1 MKYRAVIAGAL
12 AGLTLVAVG
21 CGSDGD
27 SDATVQEKLSSAVV
41 DQFEKVDGVNVDKE
55 CVSDAAASLSD
66 ADAQALLDNLDVDPS
81 TLSETQQTFLD
92 ASGACVSLG

>member
-1 MKYRAVIAGAL
+1 MKYRAVTAVAL

-27 SDATVQEKLSSAVV
+27 SDATVQEKLVSAVV
-41 DQFEKVDGVNVDKE
+41 DQLEKVDGVNADEE

-66 ADAQALLDNLDVDPS
+66 ADAQTLLDNLDVDPA
-81 TLSETQQTFLD
+81 TLSEEQQAFLD
-92 ASGACVSLG
+92 ATGACISLS